1 MRVIVIAKSPEPGRV
16 KTRLCPPCTLEEAAA
31 IAEAALLDTLE
42 QVDRLVGAEPLLA
55 LDGPVG
61 PWVPPGLQIVAQRG
75 RGLDERI
82 AAAFDDAGGPA
93 LLIGMDTPQLR
104 TAHLAQARERLE
116 SGDVDA
122 VLGPAIDGGW
132 WAVGLR
138 TPDPG
143 VFLGVPMSSPHTL
156 ASQRARLTARRLPFD
171 ELGPMR
177 DVDTAVDAAIVARS
191 LPGSR
196 FAAAVAASAIG
207 QGAVEGVPA

>member
-1 MRVIVIAKSPEPGRV
+1 MRVIVIAKSPQPGRV

-42 QVDRLVGAEPLLA
+42 QVDRLVGTEPLLA

-104 TAHLAQARERLE
+104 TAHLAQACERLD
-116 SGDVDA
+116 SADVDA
-122 VLGPAIDGGW
+122 VLGPALDGGW

-143 VFLGVPMSSPHTL
+143 VFLDVPMSSPHTL
-156 ASQRARLTARRLPFD
+156 TSQRARLTTLRLRFD

-177 DVDTAVDAAIVARS
+177 DVDTAVDAAIVAGS

>member
-16 KTRLCPPCTLEEAAA
+16 KTRLCPPCTHEEAAA
-31 IAEAALLDTLE
+31 IAAAALLDTLE
-42 QVDRLVGAEPLLA
+42 QVDGLAGAEPVLA

-61 PWVPPGLQIVAQRG
+61 PWVPPDVRILAQRG
-75 RGLDERI
+75 GGLDERI
-82 AAAFDDAGGPA
+82 AAAFEDAGGPA

-104 TAHLAQARERLE
+104 TPHLAQARERLE

-132 WAVGLR
+132 WGVGLR
-138 TPDPG
+138 TPDPW

-156 ASQRARLTARRLPFD
+156 ESQRARLRSRRLRFD